1 MQDAIDALVANPG
14 GSEPDGT
21 NAAGGSQANGGSKGS
36 TVGGGGGGGG
46 GSWNVT
52 LADVC
57 LKPMGADCAT
67 QSVLQYWG
75 MSREA
80 FEHGGWV
87 GGWVH
92 RVPLPCHT
100 WEGWQGQPCL
110 AALHEAAMQA

>member
-1 MQDAIDALVANPG
+1 MANPG
-14 GSEPDGT
+14 GSEPDGS
-21 NAAGGSQANGGSKGS
+21 NAAGSGLGNASSKG
-36 TVGGGGGGGG
+36 TGGGGGG

-87 GGWVH
+87 GGCTAFPCPATPG
-92 RVPLPCHT
+92 RV
-100 WEGWQGQPCL
+100 GQGQPCL